1 MLDDKDLQAI
11 KELIDTVEDRITKKT
26 KEQIDAVEDRITKK
40 TKELIDAAEE
50 RITKKTIT
58 LMDAEFTPKFNLLAE
73 GIQTIQ
79 ETLVPRTRVDALEE
93 EIKFLKIMVRQM
105 AEQINELKQAN

>member
-1 MLDDKDLQAI
+1 MLEEKDLLAI
-11 KELIDTVEDRITKKT
+11 KDLIDGAISGAEERISQNTKA
-26 KEQIDAVEDRITKK
+26 Q
-40 TKELIDAAEE
+40 IDAAEE

-79 ETLVPRTRVDALEE
+79 EMMVPRTRVDALEE
-93 EIKFLKIMVRQM
+93 EVKFLKIMVRQM
-105 AEQINELKQAN
+105 AEQINELKQAT

>member
-11 KELIDTVEDRITKKT
+11 KELIDGVEDRITK
-26 KEQIDAVEDRITKK
+26 E

-58 LMDAEFTPKFNLLAE
+58 LMDAEFTPKFNLLAK

-93 EIKFLKIMVRQM
+93 EVKFLKIMVRQM
-105 AEQINELKQAN
+105 AEQMNELKQAN

>member
-11 KELIDTVEDRITKKT
+11 KELID
-26 KEQIDAVEDRITKK
+26 
-40 TKELIDAAEE
+40 AAEE
-50 RITKKTIT
+50 RTTKKTIT
-58 LMDAEFTPKFNLLAE
+58 LMDAEFTPKFNLLAK

-93 EIKFLKIMVRQM
+93 EVKFLKIMVRQM
-105 AEQINELKQAN
+105 AEQMNELKQAN

>member
-11 KELIDTVEDRITKKT
+11 KELIDGVEDRITK
-26 KEQIDAVEDRITKK
+26 E

-79 ETLVPRTRVDALEE
+79 ETLVPRTRLDALEE
-93 EIKFLKIMVRQM
+93 EVKFLKIMVRQM
-105 AEQINELKQAN
+105 AEQMNELKQAN